1 MIISRSF
8 ALPINLLLTFETHD
22 LNGALFLK
30 ATSFPALTFSFAAAA
45 KRSFKPYIFV
55 NRIMIF

>member
-1 MIISRSF
+1 M
-8 ALPINLLLTFETHD
+8 PINLLLTFETHD

-45 KRSFKPYIFV
+45 KRSFAPFTKTYASL
-55 NRIMIF
+55 

>member
-30 ATSFPALTFSFAAAA
+30 ATSFPALTFAAAA
-45 KRSFKPYIFV
+45 KRSFAPFTTTYASL
-55 NRIMIF
+55 